1 MTDLDEIFT
10 REINKLWVKA
20 FKGASEGMP
29 PVFAQSFSRTLHLL
43 GQRPSLIVRR
53 AWSRGDR
60 YIYLYITSDEVEL
73 LSCKKI
79 RSKARCIEI
88 DILPLIEL
96 DK

>member
-1 MTDLDEIFT
+1 MTDLDELFT

-20 FKGASEGMP
+20 FKDAGEDMP
-29 PVFAQSFSRTLHLL
+29 PAFARPFSRTLLLL
-43 GQRPSLIVRR
+43 GQRPSLVVRR

-60 YIYLYITSDEVEL
+60 YVYLYITSDEAEL
-73 LSCKKI
+73 LSRKKMRN
-79 RSKARCIEI
+79 RSRCIEI